1 MEKVILPKLGLTM
14 EEATLT
20 RWLKQ
25 EGDRVSRGEPLAEI
39 EMEKA
44 NAEIEAPCDG
54 FLKKI
59 VVGQGEKAPVESVLA
74 YLATTEEE
82 LRALFDRP
90 SRPVSLSREEPARA
104 TAPPGQDA
112 SGQPEEGKIRAAP
125 AARRLAKELGVDLDT
140 VPGTGPA
147 GRITPEDV
155 RQAHEKAQPPV
166 LSRVEQRKAV
176 IAGLMRS
183 VTTIPHINVCRE
195 VLADGLVQ
203 VKQQLAG
210 ITYTDLLAK
219 ALAAMVEQH
228 PVFKT
233 ALAGDDFRE
242 TSSVNLGVV
251 IDTGDGLVIPVLKDA
266 AAKPLRTLSS
276 ELRELA
282 HRARNRQLRAEQL
295 EGATVTLSNLGMYD
309 VDFFTAVIPYGQV
322 AIMTVGKIRRSFSPE
337 LSSGGESKSL
347 WLNLVVD
354 HRLVD
359 GAAAAR
365 SLSTMADLL
374 RPEVIGRLIAVET
387 GGGEA
392 HG

>member
-1 MEKVILPKLGLTM
+1 MESVILPKLGLTM

-25 EGDRVSRGEPLAEI
+25 EGDRVTRGEALAEI

-59 VVGQGEKAPVESVLA
+59 VVGPGEKVPVESVLA
-74 YLATTEEE
+74 YLATNEDE
-82 LRALFDRP
+82 LRATFDRP
-90 SRPVSLSREEPARA
+90 IPPVPSSREEPASA
-104 TAPPGQDA
+104 GPPLPKGVPELA
-112 SGQPEEGKIRAAP
+112 EEGKIRAAP
-125 AARRLAKELGVDLDT
+125 AARRLARELGVALDT

-155 RQAHEKAQPPV
+155 RRAHETARPAGAA
-166 LSRVEQRKAV
+166 RVEQRRPV
-176 IAGLMRS
+176 ITSLMRS

-195 VLADGLVQ
+195 VRADGLLHL
-203 VKQQLAG
+203 KQQLAG

-219 ALAAMVEQH
+219 ALAATVEEH

-242 TSSVNLGVV
+242 TSSVNLGIV

-266 AAKPLRTLSS
+266 AVKPLTTLSS
-276 ELRELA
+276 ELRELTQ
-282 HRARNRQLRAEQL
+282 RARDRQLRADQL

-322 AIMTVGKIRRSFSPE
+322 AIMTVGKIRRSFSLE
-337 LSSGGESKSL
+337 QSSAQETPSL

-354 HRLVD
+354 HRLID
-359 GAAAAR
+359 GVAAAR
-365 SLSTMADLL
+365 ALATMAGLL
-374 RPEVIGRLIAVET
+374 RPEAVRRLIAVEDR
-387 GGGEA
+387 GEEA

>member
-1 MEKVILPKLGLTM
+1 MERVILPKLGLTM
-14 EEATLT
+14 EEATVT

-25 EGDRVSRGEPLAEI
+25 EGDRITRGEPLAEI

-59 VVGQGEKAPVESVLA
+59 VVAEGHKAPVESVLA
-74 YLATTEEE
+74 YLAMNEEE
-82 LRALFDRP
+82 LRAAFDHASVP
-90 SRPVSLSREEPARA
+90 SALPREEPAP
-104 TAPPGQDA
+104 TAPPTQDV

-125 AARRLAKELGVDLDT
+125 AARRLAKELGLDLAAIR
-140 VPGTGPA
+140 GTGPA

-155 RQAHEKAQPPV
+155 RQAHEKAQPAT
-166 LSRVEQRKAV
+166 LSRVEQRRAV

-195 VLADGLVQ
+195 VGADGLVQ
-203 VKQQLAG
+203 VKQQLSG

-219 ALAAMVEQH
+219 VVAAMVEQH

-242 TSSVNLGVV
+242 TSSVNLGIV
-251 IDTGDGLVIPVLKDA
+251 IDTGDSLVIPVLKDA
-266 AAKPLRTLSS
+266 AAKPLPTLSS

-282 HRARNRQLRAEQL
+282 HRARNRQLQAEQL
-295 EGATVTLSNLGMYD
+295 DGATVTLSNLGMYG
-309 VDFFTAVIPYGQV
+309 VDFFTAVIPYGQI
-322 AIMTVGKIRRSFSPE
+322 AILTVGKIRRCVNLE
-337 LSSGGESKSL
+337 LSSTGESESL

-365 SLSTMADLL
+365 ALSTIADLL
-374 RPEVIGRLIAVET
+374 RPQAIRRVIGIET
-387 GGGEA
+387 GEGQA
-392 HG
+392 FR